1 MEVFAGGNAFNIW
14 IGGIK
19 WSCEEIAEQ
28 VATTLDFVDKI
39 NPQTIDGIK
48 TFTDDIICP
57 NLVTLGTSQTISGAK
72 TFTASNNFKQDT
84 SGQNTQVLTNND
96 ATNNNS
102 TAL

>member
-48 TFTDDIICP
+48 TFTDGVVAP
-57 NLVTLGTSQTISGAK
+57 NLVTLGTSQTISGFK
-72 TFTASNNFKQDT
+72 TFTASNNFQIDT
-84 SGQNTQVLTNND
+84 TG
-96 ATNNNS
+96 
-102 TAL
+102 